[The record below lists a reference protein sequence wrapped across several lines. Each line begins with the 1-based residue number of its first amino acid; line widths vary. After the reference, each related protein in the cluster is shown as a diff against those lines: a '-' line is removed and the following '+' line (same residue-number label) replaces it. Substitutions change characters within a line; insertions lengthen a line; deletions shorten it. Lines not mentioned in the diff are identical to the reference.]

1 MIMNI
6 LMFLI
11 VKNSIKSFFF
21 IFHIYHCTIYIE
33 KIQYECTIFKFL
45 CSSNY
50 NLKNKKITSNFDVFP
65 RFIWNLYE
73 TALKENSCV

>member
-45 CSSNY
+45 CSSKY
-50 NLKNKKITSNFDVFP
+50 NFEK
-65 RFIWNLYE
+65 
-73 TALKENSCV
+73 